1 LVIGGGL
8 AGLNAALAASE
19 ASSRPRVAI
28 CDAGGCASTE
38 VMGFCAPLAP
48 GDSPELFAEDVL
60 AAGRGAN
67 DPALA
72 RRLAED
78 AGGVVSFLERLGI
91 EFDREADGSY
101 ALLRPLGSRF
111 PRVVHSSTKTGCLAM
126 ERIRA
131 ALEAR
136 SGVEFRNARVVKLF
150 KDGARISGAL
160 AFEDGR
166 PLLIAAKSVVLAG
179 GGAAGLFGFS
189 TWSKSL
195 RGDAYALALDAGA
208 SLRGMGFVQFEPCV
222 AIHPEE
228 LRGFPI
234 ITTLLFEGARLIDAE
249 GRDILAGR
257 ERLPSKRELVA
268 LMAKSKPR
276 AHGGFLFDFSGVDD
290 NAFQR
295 KYPEYWK
302 KLRLH
307 LDEIEVKPAA
317 HTTLGGV
324 DVDEGCATSVPGLF
338 AAGECMGGL
347 HGADRIGGNAGLE
360 VFVFGR
366 IAGSSAAACAASG
379 AGSLASPA
387 PACEKLLSAFKPG
400 STEPSAFLKS
410 LGAILDAKASFA
422 KTPESLAEGIS
433 ELKRLSDELARNPAR
448 DFESSSICARALA
461 VADAILRD

>member
-1 LVIGGGL
+1 MNLRRLDTDVLVIGGGL

-179 GGAAGLFGFS
+179 GGAAGLS
-189 TWSKSL
+189 
-195 RGDAYALALDAGA
+195 A
-208 SLRGMGFVQFEPCV
+208 SPL
-222 AIHPEE
+222 
-228 LRGFPI
+228 
-234 ITTLLFEGARLIDAE
+234 GAR
-249 GRDILAGR
+249 
-257 ERLPSKRELVA
+257 
-268 LMAKSKPR
+268 
-276 AHGGFLFDFSGVDD
+276 
-290 NAFQR
+290 
-295 KYPEYWK
+295 
-302 KLRLH
+302 
-307 LDEIEVKPAA
+307 
-317 HTTLGGV
+317 
-324 DVDEGCATSVPGLF
+324 
-338 AAGECMGGL
+338 
-347 HGADRIGGNAGLE
+347 
-360 VFVFGR
+360 
-366 IAGSSAAACAASG
+366 ACAAT
-379 AGSLASPA
+379 P
-387 PACEKLLSAFKPG
+387 
-400 STEPSAFLKS
+400 TPSRS
-410 LGAILDAKASFA
+410 
-422 KTPESLAEGIS
+422 TPERPCA
-433 ELKRLSDELARNPAR
+433 AWA
-448 DFESSSICARALA
+448 SSNSSPRGHPS
-461 VADAILRD
+461 